1 MIHPVIFQI
10 CKFNMKKQPTEIRLQ
25 NSEVMSYHN
34 IIQMSKNV
42 KNLKE

>member
-10 CKFNMKKQPTEIRLQ
+10 CKFNMQKQPTEIRLQ

-34 IIQMSKNV
+34 IRQMSKNA
-42 KNLKE
+42 KSLKE